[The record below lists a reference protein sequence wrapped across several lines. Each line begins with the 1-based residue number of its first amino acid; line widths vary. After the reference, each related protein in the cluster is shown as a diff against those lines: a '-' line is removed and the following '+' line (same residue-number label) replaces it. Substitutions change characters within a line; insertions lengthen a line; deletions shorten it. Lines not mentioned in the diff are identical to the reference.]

1 MSIYTGLQSIPLKI
15 SDSAL
20 TAYLVKFPE
29 AIWRQ
34 ILDNVGADLQV
45 LMTGGQMVRRPA
57 DHTDASHCRSPAPKL
72 GWTLIQQA
80 SKPRF
85 TKPDPTRSPSWDMRL
100 YVSACLSS
108 RNLRRFRP
116 PD

>member
-1 MSIYTGLQSIPLKI
+1 MPLQI

-45 LMTGGQMVRRPA
+45 SMAGGQMVRTPA
-57 DHTDASHCRSPAPKL
+57 DCADASHYKSPGPKSR
-72 GWTLIQQA
+72 WTRILRA
-80 SKPRF
+80 FRPKF
-85 TKPDPTRSPSWDMRL
+85 TRPALTRWPSWVMRL
-100 YVSACLSS
+100 YV
-108 RNLRRFRP
+108 
-116 PD
+116 